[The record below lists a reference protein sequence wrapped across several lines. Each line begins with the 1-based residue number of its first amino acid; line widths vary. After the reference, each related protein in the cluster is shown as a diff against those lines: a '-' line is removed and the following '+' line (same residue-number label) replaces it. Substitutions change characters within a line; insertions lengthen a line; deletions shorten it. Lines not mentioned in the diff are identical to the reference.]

1 MALQQH
7 GNHCL
12 SSEYEY
18 LIIGGYQLTPG
29 WSQRAALGCKSA
41 KSKLVMFCFMND
53 MKWNN
58 VPTQCLITFKN
69 TKQMQAK
76 SPVRAPF
83 KVSDVEAGNLI

>member
-1 MALQQH
+1 
-7 GNHCL
+7 
-12 SSEYEY
+12 
-18 LIIGGYQLTPG
+18 
-29 WSQRAALGCKSA
+29 
-41 KSKLVMFCFMND
+41 MFCFMND
-53 MKWNN
+53 MRRNN